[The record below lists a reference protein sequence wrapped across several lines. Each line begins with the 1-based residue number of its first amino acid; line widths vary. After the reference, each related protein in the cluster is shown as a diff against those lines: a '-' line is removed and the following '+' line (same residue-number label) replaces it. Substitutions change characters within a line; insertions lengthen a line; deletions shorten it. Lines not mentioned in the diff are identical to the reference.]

1 MLIGL
6 ADQKEEEKESDF
18 IDQQQ
23 TENEE
28 PSEKIS
34 EKSEQGS

>member
-18 IDQQQ
+18 IDQQK
-23 TENEE
+23 TENSE
-28 PSEKIS
+28 PFGKIS
-34 EKSEQGS
+34 EKAEQGS